1 MEVDPTPGANVSS
14 SDADGYAVLYH
25 RCFAR
30 DWRYGHLVSV
40 GNGFENIQRAGGRT
54 DNLHNLGS
62 ALLQQRG
69 NIIDRVDVKTTFH
82 ARELLECILPH
93 PIKVKGHL
101 TPYGFGIHPEHIHFE
116 PLTREGFVPL

>member
-1 MEVDPTPGANVSS
+1 MEVDPTPGANVSG
-14 SDADGYAVLYH
+14 SDADGYAVLDH

-40 GNGFENIQRAGGRT
+40 GNWLENVQHAGRRT

-69 NIIDRVDVKTTFH
+69 DVIGRVDVKTTFH
-82 ARELLECILPH
+82 VRELPACILPH

-101 TPYGFGIHPEHIHFE
+101 TP
-116 PLTREGFVPL
+116 PLWYLADLQFQ